1 MTQDLCGKCAAE
13 LRAAGGEIKRTAGR
27 VDQKVTCARCGR
39 RRYGASFEVKKP
51 SEK

>member
-13 LRAAGGEIKRTAGR
+13 LRAAGGEIKRIAGR

-39 RRYGASFEVKKP
+39 RRYGASFQVKKP
-51 SEK
+51 PEK